1 MTLSIQT
8 RCPQCYSLFDVLE
21 EQLDQVDVKGRC
33 GQCQQVFLV
42 NDHLVVSTDS
52 QPALLDNDFENNTSS
67 FNQNGINNIEGRGSY
82 NFASVIY
89 RIASHSCLG
98 IDTDISIEPDTIN
111 AATKMQTDKANKRVI
126 KQPRVN
132 HIQHSDENDL
142 EAAALDSFNAWQT
155 PVNKKTRDDNLTANS
170 KQQLVDKVNQTSLDK
185 AVASAINAKASTA
198 AALID
203 AEPSRPVLPNAN
215 KAQAKSAT
223 VAHPTTNIDIDDYD
237 LTNDDI
243 NNRVNDKIYSNSD
256 EKTGSSGSKL
266 LDKLVKNEQSLSE
279 ISPSVTHLTHLLT
292 NKTTILDYQPSLG
305 QNYNNQVLDR
315 VQPTVASSS
324 TPIATLLWIAGCAV
338 LLLLLMAQYV
348 IFNLNTLV
356 KNPAHAN
363 RLQMVCSVVI
373 CGLPNAD
380 LSALNTTQLS
390 IRRSKVNTSSDF
402 SDLQAELVNNSAQ
415 AQLLPNLKVSVYSEA
430 GLLGAFIAIPED
442 YLLSTQSQLAGE
454 KSLSIMFTVPV
465 SAQKINRF
473 TIETLY

>member
-52 QPALLDNDFENNTSS
+52 QPALLENDFENNTSN
-67 FNQNGINNIEGRGSY
+67 FNQNGIKNIEGRGSY

-98 IDTDISIEPDTIN
+98 IDTDISISNDASN
-111 AATKMQTDKANKRVI
+111 AVTKMQTDKANKKNF
-126 KQPRVN
+126 KQRRVN
-132 HIQHSDENDL
+132 HIKHSDENDL
-142 EAAALDSFNAWQT
+142 ETAALDSFNAWQT
-155 PVNKKTRDDNLTANS
+155 PINKATHNDGLAADS
-170 KQQLVDKVNQTSLDK
+170 KQQLVDKVNKTLFDK
-185 AVASAINAKASTA
+185 AVLSAIDAKASTD

-203 AEPSRPVLPNAN
+203 AEPSRPALPNIN
-215 KAQAKSAT
+215 KTQAKSAT
-223 VAHPTTNIDIDDYD
+223 VARPTTDNGIDDYD
-237 LTNDDI
+237 LTND
-243 NNRVNDKIYSNSD
+243 SD
-256 EKTGSSGSKL
+256 EKSGNSKL

-305 QNYNNQVLDR
+305 QNYNNQTLDR
-315 VQPTVASSS
+315 VQPTVASTS
-324 TPIATLLWIAGCAV
+324 TPVATLLWIAGCAV
-338 LLLLLMAQYV
+338 LILLLMAQYV
-348 IFNLNTLV
+348 IFNLNTLI
-356 KNPAHAN
+356 KNPVHAN
-363 RLQMVCSVVI
+363 RLQMVCSIVI

-380 LSALNTTQLS
+380 LSAFNTTQLS

-402 SDLQAELVNNSAQ
+402 SDLQAELINNSAQ
-415 AQLLPNLKVSVYSEA
+415 AQLFPSLKVSVYNEA
-430 GLLGAFIAIPED
+430 GLLGAFIAMPED
-442 YLLSTQSQLAGE
+442 YLLSNQSQLAGE

-465 SAQKINRF
+465 SAQKIDRF
-473 TIETLY
+473 TIEPLY

>member
-42 NDHLVVSTDS
+42 NDHLVVSNDS
-52 QPALLDNDFENNTSS
+52 QPAMLENDFANNTSN
-67 FNQNGINNIEGRGSY
+67 FQNSINNIEGRGSY

-98 IDTDISIEPDTIN
+98 IDTDISISTNAIN
-111 AATKMQTDKANKRVI
+111 ATTKTQTDKANKKSV

-132 HIQHSDENDL
+132 HVQHSDENDL

-155 PVNKKTRDDNLTANS
+155 PINKTTHNDDLATNS
-170 KQQLVDKVNQTSLDK
+170 KRQLVDKVNKTSFDK
-185 AVASAINAKASTA
+185 AVASAIDAKASTA
-198 AALID
+198 AALIH
-203 AEPSRPVLPNAN
+203 AEPARPASLNTD
-215 KAQAKSAT
+215 KTQAKSAT
-223 VAHPTTNIDIDDYD
+223 VTRPTTDNGIDDYD
-237 LTNDDI
+237 LTNDSI
-243 NNRVNDKIYSNSD
+243 NNGVASSIDNNSD
-256 EKTGSSGSKL
+256 EKAGNSKL

-305 QNYNNQVLDR
+305 QNYNNQTLDR
-315 VQPTVASSS
+315 VQPTVTSTS
-324 TPIATLLWIAGCAV
+324 TPVATLLWIAGCAV
-338 LLLLLMAQYV
+338 LILLLMAQYV
-348 IFNLNTLV
+348 IFNLNTLI
-356 KNPAHAN
+356 KNPVHAN
-363 RLQMVCSVVI
+363 RLQMVCSIVI

-380 LSALNTTQLS
+380 LSAFNTTQLS

-402 SDLQAELVNNSAQ
+402 SDLQAELINNSAQ
-415 AQLLPNLKVSVYSEA
+415 AQLFPSLKVSVYNEA
-430 GLLGAFIAIPED
+430 GLLGAFIAMPED
-442 YLLSTQSQLAGE
+442 YLLSNQSQLAGE

-473 TIETLY
+473 TIEPLY